1 MKILVRITGIKV
13 DVHKNQD
20 HILQR
25 QIIAILKIKP
35 EELLEYRIIKRS
47 LDARK
52 KERLVFIYTIDV
64 KIKGKS
70 DKIVKRC
77 NNKNVTLPVYE
88 KYQKPLH
95 GEEVLHDRPL
105 VVGAGPAGLFAALL
119 LAEEGY
125 QPIVLERGQDVDT
138 RTKDVENF
146 WRNGIFN
153 SESNV
158 QFGEGGAGAF
168 SDGKLTTLIK
178 NIRCQKVLE
187 ILVAHGAPADI
198 VYTHHPHVGTDVLKE
213 VVKSMRRKIIAL
225 GGEVRFGAK
234 VTSLIIENQ
243 QLKGV
248 VVNNQEQLN
257 AQVVVL
263 ALGHSARDTFEQ
275 LNEQGVEIVPKAFS
289 IGVRI
294 EHLQQALNQSQYGN
308 FAQLAALG
316 AAEYKLTHLA
326 QNGRHVYTFCMCPG
340 GSVVAASSEDGGIV
354 TNGMSYHARDG
365 VNGNSALV
373 VGVDPSD
380 FGSIEP
386 LAGMY
391 FQRKWEQLAFELA
404 GKTYQ
409 APCQLVGDFLA
420 DKPSKKF
427 GKIACTYQPTAVFAE
442 LKNALPDYVIEALK
456 DAIPAFGRKL
466 KGFDDPDAVL
476 VGVETRTSSPIR
488 ILRNNS
494 CQAVNLAGLYPCGE
508 GAGYAGGIVS
518 AAVDGLRVAEEVIK
532 RYRSLVSD
540 GGNSDC

>member
-168 SDGKLTTLIK
+168 CDGNLTTLIK
-178 NIRCQKVLE
+178 NIIIQKEFE
-187 ILVAHGAPADI
+187 ILVSQGAP
-198 VYTHHPHVGTDVLKE
+198 
-213 VVKSMRRKIIAL
+213 
-225 GGEVRFGAK
+225 
-234 VTSLIIENQ
+234 
-243 QLKGV
+243 
-248 VVNNQEQLN
+248 
-257 AQVVVL
+257 
-263 ALGHSARDTFEQ
+263 
-275 LNEQGVEIVPKAFS
+275 
-289 IGVRI
+289 
-294 EHLQQALNQSQYGN
+294 
-308 FAQLAALG
+308 
-316 AAEYKLTHLA
+316 
-326 QNGRHVYTFCMCPG
+326 
-340 GSVVAASSEDGGIV
+340 
-354 TNGMSYHARDG
+354 TNIFY
-365 VNGNSALV
+365 
-373 VGVDPSD
+373 
-380 FGSIEP
+380 
-386 LAGMY
+386 
-391 FQRKWEQLAFELA
+391 
-404 GKTYQ
+404 
-409 APCQLVGDFLA
+409 
-420 DKPSKKF
+420 
-427 GKIACTYQPTAVFAE
+427 
-442 LKNALPDYVIEALK
+442 
-456 DAIPAFGRKL
+456 
-466 KGFDDPDAVL
+466 
-476 VGVETRTSSPIR
+476 
-488 ILRNNS
+488 
-494 CQAVNLAGLYPCGE
+494 
-508 GAGYAGGIVS
+508 
-518 AAVDGLRVAEEVIK
+518 
-532 RYRSLVSD
+532 
-540 GGNSDC
+540 